1 MNCIYTVFYNNLK
14 SYDGNDINK
23 QLRLEMFDMCINSF
37 RKFNPQIPI
46 MVDRVEEEISNT
58 ADMYF
63 DKMNRIKELNYN
75 YNVLWVDADTLCLEN
90 ISDLFTDTMSGSFWG
105 HWDNMNVVNG
115 GVIYY
120 PKRFL
125 YNNYDK
131 FTSSWINLLSKLN
144 DLGEKFTGPHEQI
157 PITDLLLSQ
166 VNSSSSNYDIRN
178 NEKELLKKGL
188 LVDKAYNTN
197 PFTRHYE
204 NRNVFNDCNTICGK
218 KILHLNASNNDS
230 RVVDFC
236 RYISENLLGYT
247 HNNTVLLER
256 AEELKISNRFVT
268 IKKSKNCMKIV
279 NNTFSF
285 VTLYEFD
292 NYNRFIN
299 NSIFYDLSP
308 GHFYNNCNLK
318 NVTEYVLKNIFS
330 GEIQII
336 KNK

>member
-144 DLGEKFTGPHEQI
+144 DLGEKFTGPHEQV

-178 NEKELLKKGL
+178 NEKELLKKIE
-188 LVDKAYNTN
+188 KAN
-197 PFTRHYE
+197 
-204 NRNVFNDCNTICGK
+204 
-218 KILHLNASNNDS
+218 ILA
-230 RVVDFC
+230 RVAPEEKL
-236 RYISENLLGYT
+236 IIINLL
-247 HNNTVLLER
+247 
-256 AEELKISNRFVT
+256 
-268 IKKSKNCMKIV
+268 KK
-279 NNTFSF
+279 
-285 VTLYEFD
+285 
-292 NYNRFIN
+292 
-299 NSIFYDLSP
+299 
-308 GHFYNNCNLK
+308 
-318 NVTEYVLKNIFS
+318 
-330 GEIQII
+330 Q
-336 KNK
+336 